1 VGNLLYHKKYSVYP
15 YHIKG
20 ITQLFTYFIHLL
32 NLYVSVNYKKWRA
45 PWQPHNTKICSR
57 FCKEFTYLIRG
68 FPYLVKEPNLL

>member
-1 VGNLLYHKKYSVYP
+1 MPNLLYHKKYLFYP

-32 NLYVSVNYKKWRA
+32 NLHVSVNYKKWRA

-57 FCKEFTYLIRG
+57 ACKELPYLIRE